1 LRFQWREYSFEL
13 PSGFEIQPD
22 YSPDENQNPDQTN
35 TPPGKVSE
43 STCMTICKP
52 ASPPPSIF
60 PISENPDDLNPAA
73 APVTIALTSIPVK
86 YVGPP
91 LRHLQQS
98 TRVLPEYLNAFRVT
112 TCEPYQVGN
121 HEAARV
127 HFSFETN
134 FRIDQFIIAWHVDA
148 EIVTTT
154 MTIPECD
161 PETGWQILLPL
172 VESFRSG

>member
-1 LRFQWREYSFEL
+1 MRFQWKGYSFEL
-13 PSGFEIQPD
+13 PPDFEIQPD
-22 YSPDENQNPDQTN
+22 YNPGQNQNLNQIN
-35 TPPGKVSE
+35 NPPIEAS
-43 STCMTICKP
+43 SAACITICRP
-52 ASPPPSIF
+52 SSPPPSIF
-60 PISENPDDLNPAA
+60 PVSDNPDDLNPAA
-73 APVTIALTSIPVK
+73 VRVTIALTSILAK

-91 LRHLQQS
+91 LRHLQQT
-98 TRVLPEYLNAFRVT
+98 TRVLPDYLNAFRVV

-134 FRIDQFIIAWHVDA
+134 FRIDQFIIAWHVDE

-161 PETGWQILLPL
+161 PEPGWRILLPF
-172 VESFRSG
+172 VKSFRS